1 MSGVVRIGCK
11 TAQVRQSRWLS
22 GIAGGEKALPL
33 PLREGDGGRGETDGH
48 CVKPLPPTPSLK
60 GRGSVSSS
68 AVSAFEHPNPQSR
81 CPA

>member
-33 PLREGDGGRGETDGH
+33 PLREGDWGRGVTDGH
-48 CVKPLPPTPSLK
+48 CV
-60 GRGSVSSS
+60 
-68 AVSAFEHPNPQSR
+68 
-81 CPA
+81 